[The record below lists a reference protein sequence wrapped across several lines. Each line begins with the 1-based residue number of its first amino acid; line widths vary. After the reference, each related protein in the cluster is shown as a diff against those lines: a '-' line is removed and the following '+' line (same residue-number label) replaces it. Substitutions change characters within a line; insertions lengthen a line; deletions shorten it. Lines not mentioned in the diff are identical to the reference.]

1 MVKNGW
7 KYADSVVRLHQE
19 QKTIPKEKGIYNM
32 TKKGSQ
38 KQMFEIIK
46 KAIESGNHTNEKL
59 SAMIYRN
66 HQLGM
71 ITRKQATELT
81 FMF

>member
-1 MVKNGW
+1 
-7 KYADSVVRLHQE
+7 
-19 QKTIPKEKGIYNM
+19 M

>member
-1 MVKNGW
+1 
-7 KYADSVVRLHQE
+7 
-19 QKTIPKEKGIYNM
+19 M
-32 TKKGSQ
+32 TKKESQ
-38 KQMFEIIK
+38 KQMFETIK
-46 KAIESGNHTNEKL
+46 KAIESGNYTKENL

-71 ITRKQATELT
+71 ITRKQATELA